1 MYVSYHYSITCNH
14 TIPLPYCTIGI
25 VELHENAKIW
35 AESEGEGKGCTF
47 FVLVPVHSHR
57 ALDVSARG
65 QTSINARETIAS
77 SSLID
82 PIHEFAHID
91 LTPESCQLAL
101 AAVSLIQC
109 LSAKDP
115 SKPLSPRQPLALVIP
130 VVPVWKP
137 TILVVD
143 DSAMNR
149 KVDTCYILTTGS
161 IHAHCMLITC
171 LRILLRS
178 TLLPSS
184 HNLSP
189 PHPPCAL
196 DVGPYVNLER
206 ICLLWGGRWVG
217 RVERD
222 VPYE

>member
-47 FVLVPVHSHR
+47 FVRVPVHSYR

-149 KVDTCYILTTGS
+149 KVDICAHILSYQPPSHTQNQKHRLTNR
-161 IHAHCMLITC
+161 C
-171 LRILLRS
+171 LSAVWLVEDLLVVRRRMAS
-178 TLLPSS
+178 KP
-184 HNLSP
+184 
-189 PHPPCAL
+189 
-196 DVGPYVNLER
+196 
-206 ICLLWGGRWVG
+206 
-217 RVERD
+217 
-222 VPYE
+222 